1 MAVKLSKRAL
11 DVGIISANGPKMVAF
26 YRDVLGLAQDA
37 DVTIPNYGTIHKFNA
52 GDSVLRVMV
61 PVATPENVAGGPFI
75 SRNGIRYMTMHID
88 NLEETVAAC
97 RQFGCAGYRSY
108 YWRRPFCK
116 NRRCCRLARRVCRYH
131 FIYNSCN
138 RLRFCRFVL
147 C

>member
-97 RQFGCAGYRSY
+97 RQFGCAVPVEIRDL
-108 YWRRPFCK
+108 RPGV
-116 NRRCCRLARRVCRYH
+116 RCAQVQDPDGNYIE
-131 FIYNSCN
+131 FMTTK
-138 RLRFCRFVL
+138 
-147 C
+147 